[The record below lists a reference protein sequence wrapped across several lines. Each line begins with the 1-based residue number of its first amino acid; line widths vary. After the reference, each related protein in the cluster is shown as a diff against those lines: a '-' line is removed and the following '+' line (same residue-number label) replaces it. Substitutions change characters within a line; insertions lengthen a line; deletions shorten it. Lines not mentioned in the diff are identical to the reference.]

1 MARDLTIKITADGAQ
16 AKTELA
22 GVEKGIAGVT
32 NASAKA
38 DAQVQKQF
46 DHQAEAAKKI
56 GAALGAIFSI
66 QKITAAVDQVSA
78 ATSRIAD
85 AASRMSISAEA
96 VQKLGFAAK
105 QSGSSIEAIAV
116 AMGRMSDALGSADA
130 DAKLAKLGL
139 SLEHIKGLSPDQTFL
154 AIAEAARKME
164 DPLKQADAL
173 TDLWGR
179 GALELLPAV
188 KAGFVEVGDQAPLM
202 SNAVVEAGD
211 RAGDALQKMR
221 DRMDALKAQALVPL
235 MGAFTQLPEA
245 VQIGA
250 AGILGFL
257 PSLEAL
263 ALSIMAA
270 GGPVAALG
278 FLKVAAISV
287 KGAFVAFA
295 WPVALTAAGAVGI
308 WEVGKAFKNLI
319 DTIRSGGSVWEFFTA
334 KDDDNFIRRW
344 LGLSKAVDETGVSV
358 TKAAGAVKLMSSHQA
373 DLNVGVVHGTGI
385 TETNTAANTRSE
397 AAIRKVTEA
406 TDAAAE
412 KHKAFMLEVAKIED
426 LKMLNAELDAA
437 MGGYTGMAETAD
449 YARREQ
455 AKLNAEI
462 ESALGLFS
470 NYTSSLDFVQQEI
483 ADLNGLKVGP
493 LFQEPIREF
502 KIVET
507 KFQALKGIVKGSLGD
522 LNQVFMSAFE
532 GGGGLGGAI
541 KSLGTNMLSGL
552 LSMVPGIGPILSQF
566 SGAIMAGLSKI
577 GNKIKGLFGG
587 GEEGTQVNPA
597 RDAFLSEFGG
607 AGTGAGSGFL
617 NLAARLTE
625 VTGEAGGGSL
635 FNALTQ
641 ADTMAEFDSA
651 VAAIKNKLAS
661 VHGTNEQGFDD
672 VTKAAEGLNYTVE
685 GSDEAIAALGKTQD
699 RVVNAMLDGFDK
711 LILKLDDFIA
721 RLSTVGGAMG
731 SIPLPDMGG
740 EMWRPTQPP
749 DLSQLELGPDLYPPE
764 VFHNGGMVW
773 RKAHRGMNLAADE
786 VPIIAQTGERVLNRR
801 ETAAYNNR
809 GNMRGGVSIQG
820 GVTLNLHEVG
830 NKNAKEIARE
840 LVPEFFK
847 QVSRYNAGG
856 SRRHLRP
863 ATGIA

>member
-1 MARDLTIKITADGAQ
+1 MARDLTIKIHADGAQ

-22 GVEKGIAGVT
+22 NVEKGITGVT
-32 NASAKA
+32 AASAKA

-105 QSGSSIEAIAV
+105 QSGSSIEAIAT
-116 AMGRMSDALGSADA
+116 AMGRMSDALGSSDA
-130 DAKLAKLGL
+130 NAKLAKLGL

-154 AIAEAARKME
+154 AIAEAARTME

-188 KAGFVEVGDQAPLM
+188 KAGFVEVGDQAPIM
-202 SNAVVEAGD
+202 SNALVAAAD
-211 RAGDALQKMR
+211 KSGDALQKMR
-221 DRMDALKAQALVPL
+221 DQMDTLKAKALVPL
-235 MGAFTQLPEA
+235 MQAFTALPEA

-250 AGILGFL
+250 AGIFSFL
-257 PSLEAL
+257 PSLEGLAL
-263 ALSIMAA
+263 AIMAA

-278 FLKVAAISV
+278 VLKGAAIAV

-295 WPVALTAAGAVGI
+295 WPAALTAAGAVGI

-344 LGLSKAVDETGVSV
+344 LGLSKAVDETGTSV

-373 DLNVGVVHGTGI
+373 DLNLGVVHGTGI
-385 TETNTAANTRSE
+385 TETNTKATVAAS
-397 AAIRKVTEA
+397 VA
-406 TDAAAE
+406 TSKLAE
-412 KHKAFMLEVAKIED
+412 DKKALALFTKELAGNLTV
-426 LKMLNAELDAA
+426 LN
-437 MGGYTGMAETAD
+437 
-449 YARREQ
+449 
-455 AKLNAEI
+455 I
-462 ESALGLFS
+462 
-470 NYTSSLDFVQQEI
+470 VQQETTALFQEAEPAAVAYLEQLKFI
-483 ADLNGLKVGP
+483 QDEVRDLNALKVEP
-493 LFQEPIREF
+493 LFQEPLREF
-502 KIVET
+502 PIVES
-507 KFQALKGIVKGSLGD
+507 KFKGLKNIVKGSLSD

-532 GGGGLGGAI
+532 GGGGIGGAV

-577 GNKIKGLFGG
+577 GSKIKGLFGG

-617 NLAARLTE
+617 NLASQLTE

-635 FNALTQ
+635 FRALTQ
-641 ADTMAEFDSA
+641 ADTMAEFESA
-651 VAAIKNKLAS
+651 VAAIKSRLAA
-661 VHGTNEQGFDD
+661 VHDTNAEGFDD
-672 VTKAAEGLNYTVE
+672 VTKAAEGLSYTVE

-711 LILKLDDFIA
+711 LLLKLDDFIA
-721 RLSTVGGAMG
+721 RLTVAGGVMG
-731 SIPLPDMGG
+731 SALQVPAAPSVEAAVDPYAPIGLDQPEEIP
-740 EMWRPTQPP
+740 
-749 DLSQLELGPDLYPPE
+749 
-764 VFHNGGMVW
+764 VFHRGGMVW
-773 RKAHRGMNLAADE
+773 RRAHRGMNLAADE

-830 NKNAKEIARE
+830 NKNVKELARE

-856 SRRHLRP
+856 NRRHLRP
-863 ATGIA
+863 ATGTA